1 MSRAVPP
8 IYQLGAGSRPAR
20 RPARPQPLAEHSLKP
35 RLAVLATSTAEVVR
49 FAGGWLVD
57 QGLAGWEVSV
67 LTMDHG
73 DSPPLRILGAS
84 GHDLDAVLAS
94 PVPLGHCLRA
104 IAISAGLYDRDPRV
118 RRIVLN
124 ARQARSAGVRLWGDT
139 GPAGTGSG
147 AGRVRYRL
155 SLAARAFKAQ
165 ALAAACVPGETAAG
179 FEVFRDLDAPV
190 AAAL

>member
-1 MSRAVPP
+1 MSRAASP

-35 RLAVLATSTAEVVR
+35 RLAVLAPSTAEVVR

-57 QGLAGWEVSV
+57 QALAGWEVNV
-67 LTMDHG
+67 LTVDHG

-104 IAISAGLYDRDPRV
+104 IAISADLYDSDPRV

-124 ARQARSAGVRLWGDT
+124 ARQARSADVRLWGD
-139 GPAGTGSG
+139 
-147 AGRVRYRL
+147 AGRVRHRL

-165 ALAAACVPGETAAG
+165 ALAAACVGSDTAAD
-179 FEVFRDLDAPV
+179 FEVFRELDAPV